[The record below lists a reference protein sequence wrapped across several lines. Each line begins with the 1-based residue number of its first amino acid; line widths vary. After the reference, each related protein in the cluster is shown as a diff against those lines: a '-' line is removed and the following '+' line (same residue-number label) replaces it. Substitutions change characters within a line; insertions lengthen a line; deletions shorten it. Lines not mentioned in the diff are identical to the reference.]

1 VNSRHKIFRAI
12 ISLLLCVISL
22 FGLCSCST
30 AGARNVT
37 DIHFTA
43 TGDNL
48 IHDRLY
54 KQANER
60 AGGGKN
66 YDFDYCYESVSPF
79 YKKQDLNWINQE
91 SLANTKIPAHSYP
104 TFSTPGQAVQSLY
117 KLMNE
122 RIFSVSNNHTYDQGA
137 EGLQATQDF
146 YNKEMPKDILYS
158 GIWKKNDLSYIP
170 IYTCKDQRIAILSYT
185 YYTNGIKT
193 PKDSPYRVIYTSE
206 TNVIKK
212 QIALAKQQA
221 DIVIVG
227 CHWGTENSHKINTEQ
242 VTLAKNLAD
251 WGADLI
257 IGTHPHVVQN
267 AGWVT
272 GPKSGRRVF
281 CAYSLGN
288 FISTQSQA
296 DQVVGMVLSCT
307 LRVQESHGEKTVTVL
322 NPKFYPTVTQYGSN
336 ASNDHVVWF
345 SDYTD
350 EMANQH
356 GIHLR
361 GDTFTRSS
369 IRKILTDN
377 VNAKYLVLPKA

>member
-1 VNSRHKIFRAI
+1 MNSRHKIFRAI

-146 YNKEMPKDILYS
+146 YNKEM
-158 GIWKKNDLSYIP
+158 
-170 IYTCKDQRIAILSYT
+170 
-185 YYTNGIKT
+185 
-193 PKDSPYRVIYTSE
+193 
-206 TNVIKK
+206 
-212 QIALAKQQA
+212 QIGRA
-221 DIVIVG
+221 
-227 CHWGTENSHKINTEQ
+227 
-242 VTLAKNLAD
+242 
-251 WGADLI
+251 
-257 IGTHPHVVQN
+257 HV
-267 AGWVT
+267 
-272 GPKSGRRVF
+272 
-281 CAYSLGN
+281 
-288 FISTQSQA
+288 
-296 DQVVGMVLSCT
+296 
-307 LRVQESHGEKTVTVL
+307 
-322 NPKFYPTVTQYGSN
+322 
-336 ASNDHVVWF
+336 
-345 SDYTD
+345 
-350 EMANQH
+350 
-356 GIHLR
+356 
-361 GDTFTRSS
+361 
-369 IRKILTDN
+369 
-377 VNAKYLVLPKA
+377 